1 MKRYIL
7 LQMLLSAAG
16 WVILMGTLIFVM
28 VVLIRRFRSRTRT

>member
-16 WVILMGTLIFVM
+16 WVILIVTLIITAVC
-28 VVLIRRFRSRTRT
+28 LIRWFRNREKA